1 MCKVK
6 LTFIR
11 PWIAKKVV
19 ELVGF
24 EDEVVVEYAMGFLKD
39 KQEPIIKDNA
49 TNTVSHVNQSA
60 HPFDKGPLKALLSRR
75 YSYALASEI
84 YWGVLG
90 LYDCGPSNSTL
101 QANDIADWP
110 KHFIMEEPTLELHTT
125 VTVPAPVFGTSGLVV
140 RFADWVGKVIQTAD
154 VIRGIISLGR
164 FRRLDWQ
171 GELGVRLLL
180 PQKRMRRLR
189 RRRIRRR
196 KLLLYRSDDV
206 RAGPTKQYPGYLRPE
221 TALGYLLKFSCLLD
235 YNNGCVPFAS
245 AQRDCSF
252 RNEISPH
259 VGFLCV
265 HEFTLAG
272 IEYFVDPQNKAH
284 PRFKEMRDEVLLLW
298 DRQIQSSSNSTL
310 IKRSIGEAVAKGIIA
325 NETRAYFKARIYRFL
340 SKLPRFRPPQSQETM
355 PYAMDCCDAEIQ
367 NSTGGT
373 ENVSDLAGRSAR
385 TGRPLEVP
393 EALKEPIVTEKEV
406 PDSRKKILGKIF
418 SRRAGVLPKP
428 FLILELTPKIF
439 KPSFD
444 LRRMFFT
451 SLEHT
456 YGSREPDVQQGNVLF
471 PQNFRR
477 AGIFFCVDQSLWF
490 DPQTGV

>member
-125 VTVPAPVFGTSGLVV
+125 VTIPAPVFGTSGLVV

-171 GELGVRLLL
+171 GGTRGQAAAPAKEDEKAKNKKNKTAKAAAV
-180 PQKRMRRLR
+180 PLR
-189 RRRIRRR
+189 RRE
-196 KLLLYRSDDV
+196 S
-206 RAGPTKQYPGYLRPE
+206 RAYKAVPWVTFYYLRPE

-373 ENVSDLAGRSAR
+373 ENVGGADQAA

-418 SRRAGVLPKP
+418 SRRAGVLQKP

-444 LRRMFFT
+444 LSRMFFT

-471 PQNFRR
+471 VPPS
-477 AGIFFCVDQSLWF
+477 A
-490 DPQTGV
+490 